1 MTSLMCPQCGA
12 AVRVSERKGM
22 PGWGIGCIIGLIVIP
37 VIVAV
42 IGMLTAIAVPSFMR
56 ARETSQRHAC
66 MANLNMIESAKEMAW
81 SDNQTLQPGHH
92 VPEDMINPF
101 LRGGIESC
109 VCPAGGQYTIH
120 PIGQE
125 PECSVHGTFGTAREA
140 VPVGRLQ

>member
-1 MTSLMCPQCGA
+1 MS
-12 AVRVSERKGM
+12 
-22 PGWGIGCIIGLIVIP
+22 GWVIGCIIGLVVIP
-37 VIVAV
+37 VIVLFV
-42 IGMLTAIAVPSFMR
+42 GMLTAIAIPSFLR
-56 ARETSQRHAC
+56 AREMSQFNAC
-66 MANLNMIESAKEMAW
+66 MSNLIKIDAAKEMAW

-125 PECSVHGTFGTAREA
+125 PECSVHGTLGTARDA